1 VTSAPADRSR
11 AAEARQG
18 PGASDAAPDPRV
30 VPPPPGRH
38 RVRMTI
44 AYRGG
49 GFRGMAANAGVRTV
63 AGTLVAALE
72 PVLGVTPAIS
82 VAGRTDAG
90 VHAWGQVVSFDVAD
104 DAPAPDV
111 LARAVNARCA
121 PELVVRHAVACA
133 PTFDARF
140 SARRRTY
147 RYRVLNGP
155 VPDPF
160 LADVALWVPRPLDLA
175 ALRLSCDPVIGRHD
189 FGAFCRRPK
198 GDEGHG
204 GDRPGLERRVLDAR
218 WSAVGAD
225 ELRFEIS
232 ATAFCHQMVRSIVGT
247 MVEMGTGQRRPGEM
261 AAILRSADR
270 AAAGQV
276 APPHGLCL
284 WEVGYA

>member
-1 VTSAPADRSR
+1 VTYAPADRSR
-11 AAEARQG
+11 SAEASQG
-18 PGASDAAPDPRV
+18 LRPPEPTALAIDPRV
-30 VPPPPGRH
+30 VAPPAGHH
-38 RVRMTI
+38 RVRMTV

-49 GFRGMAANAGVRTV
+49 GFRGMAANEGVRTV

-72 PVLGVTPAIS
+72 PVLGSAPVLS

-104 DAPAPDV
+104 DAPVAEV

-121 PELVVRHAVACA
+121 PELVVRHAAPCP

-147 RYRVLNGP
+147 RYRVLNGA

-160 LADVALWVPRPLDLA
+160 LAEVALWVPRPLDLA
-175 ALRLSCDPVIGRHD
+175 ALRLSCDPVIGLHD
-189 FGAFCRRPK
+189 FASFCRRPK
-198 GDEGHG
+198 VG
-204 GDRPGLERRVLDAR
+204 GDAALDRRVLDAR
-218 WSAVGAD
+218 WSAVADD

-232 ATAFCHQMVRSIVGT
+232 ATAFCHQMVRSLVGT
-247 MVEMGTGQRRPGEM
+247 MLEMGAGQRRPGEM
-261 AAILRSADR
+261 AAILRSRDR
-270 AAAGQV
+270 AVAGQV

-284 WEVGYA
+284 WDVGYS

>member
-1 VTSAPADRSR
+1 
-11 AAEARQG
+11 
-18 PGASDAAPDPRV
+18 
-30 VPPPPGRH
+30 
-38 RVRMTI
+38 MTL

-63 AGTLVAALE
+63 AGTLAAALE
-72 PVLGVTPAIS
+72 PVLGSAPALS

-104 DAPAPDV
+104 EAPAADV

-121 PELVVRHAVACA
+121 PELVVRHAAPCA

-175 ALRLSCDPVIGRHD
+175 ALRLSCDPVIGLHD

-198 GDEGHG
+198 GEHDPSL
-204 GDRPGLERRVLDAR
+204 DRRVLDAR
-218 WSAVGAD
+218 WSAVGDD

-232 ATAFCHQMVRSIVGT
+232 ATAFCHQMVRSLVGT
-247 MVEMGTGQRRPGEM
+247 MLEMGTGHRRPGEM
-261 AAILRSADR
+261 AAILRSGDR
-270 AAAGQV
+270 AVAGQV

-284 WEVGYA
+284 WDVGYP